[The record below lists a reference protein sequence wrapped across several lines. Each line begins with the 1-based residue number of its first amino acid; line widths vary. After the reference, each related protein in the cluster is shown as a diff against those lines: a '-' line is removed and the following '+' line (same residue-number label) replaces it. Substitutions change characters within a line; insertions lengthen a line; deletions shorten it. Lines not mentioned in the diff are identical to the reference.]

1 MKKQLTAFLA
11 ATAALTGLGSAAL
24 VGTAQAATPSTYV
37 ALAPTRILDTRTTA
51 PVGPGSTLDLA
62 VAGAGGVPATGA
74 TAVVLNVT
82 ATDASG
88 PASFLTVYPSGT
100 TRPTA
105 SNLNVVPGPSVAN
118 LVTATLGTNG
128 AVTIYNDQGTVD
140 VVVDVEGYYTST
152 AGSGAG
158 YVALNPARDL
168 DTRTGTG
175 SGGVV
180 APLAAGQT
188 MNLTVTGVGGVP
200 GGGVSA
206 VALNVTETDATG
218 PESYLTVFPAGG
230 TRPLA
235 SNINFSAGPSR
246 PNLVIVPVGATGQ
259 VSIYNNLGSV
269 DVVADV
275 EGYFSSA
282 GAAPVVGASYN
293 PLAPARDLD
302 TRNGTGLGTAL
313 VAPLAAGATLNLT
326 VAGVNGVP
334 ATGVTSVVLNV
345 TATGAT
351 GPESFLTVFPAGTQ
365 QPLAS
370 DLNFV
375 AGQTVPNLVVATVG
389 ANGQVSIYN
398 NLGSVDVVV
407 DVEGYFA

>member
-1 MKKQLTAFLA
+1 MKKQLTALVA
-11 ATAALTGLGSAAL
+11 ATAVLTGMGAVGMA
-24 VGTAQAATPSTYV
+24 GTAQAATASTYV
-37 ALAPTRILDTRTTA
+37 ALPPTRILDTRGTS
-51 PVGPGSTLDLA
+51 PLGPGLSVDLP
-62 VAGAGGVPATGA
+62 VAGVGGVPASGV

-88 PASFLTVYPSGT
+88 PASFITVYPSGT

-118 LVTATLGTNG
+118 LVTATLGSNG

-140 VVVDVEGYYTST
+140 VVADVEGYYTST
-152 AGSGAG
+152 AGSGSG

-175 SGGVV
+175 TGGVV
-180 APLAAGQT
+180 APLGAGQAL
-188 MNLTVTGVGGVP
+188 NLTVTGVGGVP
-200 GGGVSA
+200 AGGASA
-206 VALNVTETDATG
+206 VALNLTETDASG

-230 TRPLA
+230 SVPLA

-246 PNLVIVPVGATGQ
+246 ANLVIVPVSASGQ
-259 VSIYNNLGSV
+259 VSIYNNLGTV

-275 EGYFSSA
+275 EGYFSTASTSGVA
-282 GAAPVVGASYN
+282 GASYN

-302 TRNGTGLGTAL
+302 TRNGTGLGTGI
-313 VAPLAAGATLNLT
+313 VAPLAAGSTLNLT

-351 GPESFLTVFPAGTQ
+351 GPESYLTVFPAGTQ
-365 QPLAS
+365 MPLAS

-389 ANGQVSIYN
+389 SNGQVSIYN